1 MTSSLRTLRRTLLA
15 GLPPR
20 TTARAPF
27 DRPGVVVVGIPATPQ
42 TLPGTLAEEI
52 AELAPGADVVR
63 VGPERYTLHGGLVHS
78 FEVFPGA
85 IAAPLHGGD
94 RPLIF
99 GGAA

>member
-1 MTSSLRTLRRTLLA
+1 MTRELRSLRATLLA
-15 GLPPR
+15 GLHCRPVVR
-20 TTARAPF
+20 VPF
-27 DRPGVVVVGIPATPQ
+27 RRPCVVVEISASPETPVA
-42 TLPGTLAEEI
+42 TLAEEI
-52 AELAPGADVVR
+52 AELAPESDVVR
-63 VGPERYTLHGGLVHS
+63 LGYRTALHGGLVHS